1 MLAPCRSAVFP
12 RPWRFEPIPGG
23 YRVTDANGL
32 ALAHV
37 YGQPPD
43 AIALSDKLL
52 TDNEA
57 VKLATYPERLS
68 ALVRYGS
75 LARLAQAPD
84 YPWRSQLGPRWENWR
99 RLAQGVGRS
108 LCHR

>member
-1 MLAPCRSAVFP
+1 MPGP
-12 RPWRFEPIPGG
+12 RRRWPM
-23 YRVTDANGL
+23 
-32 ALAHV
+32 
-37 YGQPPD
+37 YGQPS
-43 AIALSDKLL
+43 AAVASRTNEL
-52 TDNEA
+52 TDDEA

-68 ALVRYGS
+68 ALVLYGS

-84 YPWRSQLGPRWENWR
+84 YPWRNQLGPRWENWR